1 MGNVTQD
8 VVRKGPSRFLPRLSL
23 SHSRYGAQCRCAPV
37 REARRRVWSDQCGRS
52 SHALSQIMQ
61 ALLVLQCLGK
71 HGFWNMMLFVALPA
85 LADILNLPVPPSAPV
100 SLSPNQGGCFRARAV
115 AFATARTSPAA
126 LASRAPRTM
135 MRDPKHNQ
143 ASTIK
148 SSLSLKCLCPCTCK
162 PVFACNQMM
171 IRQEGVNLERSP
183 K

>member
-1 MGNVTQD
+1 MMCLIVLGNVTQD

-23 SHSRYGAQCRCAPV
+23 SHSRYGAECRCAPV

-100 SLSPNQGGCFRARAV
+100 SLSPNQGGCQRARKHL
-115 AFATARTSPAA
+115 RQRG
-126 LASRAPRTM
+126 LAQQPSRPGH
-135 MRDPKHNQ
+135 P
-143 ASTIK
+143 
-148 SSLSLKCLCPCTCK
+148 
-162 PVFACNQMM
+162 
-171 IRQEGVNLERSP
+171 ER
-183 K
+183 